1 MVEGRK
7 TQMKKFRPYVLS
19 IGGHDPSAGAGVL
32 ADIKTLEANK
42 AYGLGV
48 VSAITF
54 QNESEFDEV
63 SWISERDIKKQAE
76 VLYRKHRFEVVKI
89 GLIENS
95 EVLDKLVSFLLSL
108 DAKMRIIWDP
118 ILKASA
124 GPDIHK
130 KMEKEKLEPVY
141 KNIFL
146 LTPNTSEARALT
158 GNPDETAAANELSAY
173 CNVYLKGG
181 HSVKNTN
188 KDILFTREGKRSTF
202 NPKQTGFE
210 KHGSGC
216 VLSAAIAA
224 NLAKG
229 YKLNAACL
237 RGKRYV
243 EKFLSSNK
251 ALSGYH
257 KI

>member
-1 MVEGRK
+1 
-7 TQMKKFRPYVLS
+7 MKKFRPYVLS
-19 IGGHDPSAGAGVL
+19 IAGHDPSAGAGVL
-32 ADIKTLEANK
+32 ADIKTFEANK
-42 AYGLGV
+42 VYGLGV

-54 QNESEFDEV
+54 QNESEFDGV
-63 SWISERDIKKQAE
+63 KWISESDIRKQVE
-76 VLYRKHRFEVVKI
+76 VLWRKHKFEVVKV
-89 GLIENS
+89 GLIENLQVMDNITS
-95 EVLDKLVSFLLSL
+95 CILSL
-108 DAKMRIIWDP
+108 DPGIKIIWDP

-124 GPDIHK
+124 GFEIHNSI
-130 KMEKEKLEPVY
+130 EKEKLDRAR
-141 KNIFL
+141 KSIFL
-146 LTPNTSEARALT
+146 LTPNTNEACDLT
-158 GNPDETAAANELSAY
+158 GSPDEEKAAKELSAH

-181 HSVKNTN
+181 HSKKNKN
-188 KDILFTREGKRSTF
+188 RDILFTPEGKKFSF
-202 NPKQTGFE
+202 NPGQNGTE

-251 ALSGYH
+251 TLSGYH
-257 KI
+257 KL